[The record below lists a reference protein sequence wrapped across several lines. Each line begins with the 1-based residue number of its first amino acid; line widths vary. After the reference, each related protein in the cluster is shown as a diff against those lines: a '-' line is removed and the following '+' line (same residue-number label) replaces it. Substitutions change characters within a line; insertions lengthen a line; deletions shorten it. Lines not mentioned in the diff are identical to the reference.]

1 MRRLR
6 NAVTALHTAGLLL
19 VLAAA
24 ATAQDYPTKPVRL
37 IVPFTP
43 GGSVDTVARIV
54 AARLTEQL
62 GRQIVVESRGGA
74 SGIIGTEL
82 AVKSPPDGHTLLMMS
97 FTHTMSPWLHKL
109 PYDPRNAFIPVALL
123 GKGISVL
130 SSTPSLPVN
139 SVPELIA
146 LAKARPKQLHFA
158 NAGVGTFTH
167 VSSILFAMM
176 AGIEVEHVPFKGSGP
191 AMTDVMGGHSQL
203 ILNSIVIA
211 QPHVRSG
218 RLKALGISDTRR
230 SALLPELPTIDEAG
244 VPGYE
249 ASNWWGIAVPAGTPA
264 PIVAR
269 LHREI
274 TAVQNSE
281 DVMQHMARDGATIV
295 QLSTAEFRT
304 FFLAEMEK
312 WGKVVREANLKVVE

>member
-6 NAVTALHTAGLLL
+6 SAIFPITSLLL
-19 VLAAA
+19 ALTTLAA
-24 ATAQDYPTKPVRL
+24 AQDYPTKPVRL

-43 GGSVDTVARIV
+43 GGSVDTVARII
-54 AARLTEQL
+54 ATRLGEQL
-62 GRQIVVESRGGA
+62 GKQVLVDNRPGA
-74 SGIIGTEL
+74 SGIIATEL
-82 AVKSPPDGHTLLMMS
+82 AVKSPADGHTLLMMS

-109 PYDPRNAFIPVALL
+109 PYDPKNAFIPVALL

-146 LAKARPKQLHFA
+146 LAKTKPKQLHFA

-191 AMTDVMGGHSQL
+191 AMTDVMGGHTQL

-218 RLKALGISDTRR
+218 RLKALGISDTKR
-230 SALLPELPTIDEAG
+230 SPLLPELPTIDEAG

-249 ASNWWGIAVPAGTPA
+249 ASNWWGIAAPAGTPA
-264 PIVAR
+264 PIVER

-274 TAVQNSE
+274 TAVQNAD
-281 DVMQHMARDGATIV
+281 DVKQHMARDGATIV
-295 QLSTAEFRT
+295 QLSTAEFQT

-312 WGKVVREANLKVVE
+312 WGKVVREANIKVME